1 MLGDSLKKETTG
13 CKLEVASTSSSR
25 KMTPEQ
31 RVKVAKLFDA
41 EVNSVLASREVISKK
56 LPVVRNV
63 YKVISAARAYWKAY
77 TIKYEDGVRLIRT
90 NRVTEMSK
98 RMEAFQ
104 VDLQAAKQELKDN
117 WDKVAEDAKKR
128 LVDLYVES
136 DYLFDPMDAFW
147 LTVSYPAIEPD
158 ERIKQL
164 APDLYVAE
172 KKRIE
177 AKFEDAACLA
187 EEALRKEF
195 QKLINS
201 MVDKLSEATDENG
214 KKKILKE
221 SALDGMVSFAERF
234 KAISVSNDNELDAM
248 VEQVRSLAGDVTL
261 KDLKS
266 NAGKKAEFA
275 TAMEAIKLSMENLI
289 TTKPVRKFELE

>member
-13 CKLEVASTSSSR
+13 CKLEVVSTSSSR

-31 RVKVAKLFDA
+31 RVKVASLFDA
-41 EVNSVLASREVISKK
+41 EVNSVSASREVINRK

-136 DYLFDPMDAFW
+136 DYLFDPMDVFW

-164 APDLYVAE
+164 APDLYAAE

-195 QKLINS
+195 QTLINS

-248 VEQVRSLAGDVTL
+248 VEQVRALAGDVTL

-289 TTKPVRKFELE
+289 TSKPVRKFEL